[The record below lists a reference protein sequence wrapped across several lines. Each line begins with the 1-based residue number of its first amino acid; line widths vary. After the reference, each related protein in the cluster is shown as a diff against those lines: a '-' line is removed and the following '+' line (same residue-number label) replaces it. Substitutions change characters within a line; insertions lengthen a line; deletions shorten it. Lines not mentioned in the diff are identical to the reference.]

1 MYCNFSEAVNLLT
14 SPPPTPSHIYFSPC
28 LPIFTLIYSYL
39 LLFNLIVKVK
49 ISQIKQEKNLN
60 HLNLKMVPML
70 IHNCLK
76 ATVVL
81 EIIHIFFLKTQ
92 NKFLILL
99 CNACNT
105 YKCYIFLFFLVIYVI
120 IYYICKHTL

>member
-1 MYCNFSEAVNLLT
+1 MYCNFSEAVNYSLSPHPPHPLPYSLFPLLT
-14 SPPPTPSHIYFSPC
+14 Y
-28 LPIFTLIYSYL
+28 IYSYL

-92 NKFLILL
+92 NKFLIYYAMLVILINAIYFFFSCDL
-99 CNACNT
+99 CNNLL
-105 YKCYIFLFFLVIYVI
+105 YL
-120 IYYICKHTL
+120 